1 MNDTPQPSGTSAH
14 RRHGMTV
21 VEACLVLALVVLVGV
36 IALPAVS
43 RNRQRRQAA
52 QCATRLEAL
61 STACKEYAAANGKW
75 PDAQNVLVPAYFT
88 EPLVCPAG
96 GVYTLGTPEGD
107 PPTCSIPGH
116 SL

>member
-1 MNDTPQPSGTSAH
+1 
-14 RRHGMTV
+14 MTV
-21 VEACLVLALVVLVGV
+21 VEACLVLSIVVLVGV

-52 QCATRLEAL
+52 RCAQHLETL

-75 PDAQNVLVPAYFT
+75 PSSQDVLVPALLDA
-88 EPLVCPAG
+88 PLACPAG
-96 GVYTLGTPEGD
+96 GTYSLGTPEGD

-116 SL
+116 AL

>member
-1 MNDTPQPSGTSAH
+1 
-14 RRHGMTV
+14 MTV
-21 VEACLVLALVVLVGV
+21 VEACLVVALLVLVGV

-52 QCATRLEAL
+52 RCARLLETL

-75 PDAQNVLVPAYFT
+75 PSAQDVLVPALLT
-88 EPLVCPAG
+88 EPLACPAG
-96 GVYTLGTPEGD
+96 GIYTLGTPEGD
-107 PPTCSIPGH
+107 PPTCSVPGH

>member
-1 MNDTPQPSGTSAH
+1 
-14 RRHGMTV
+14 MTV

-52 QCATRLEAL
+52 QCAARLEAL

-75 PDAQNVLVPAYFT
+75 PASQDELVPHHLVA
-88 EPLVCPAG
+88 PLACPAG
-96 GVYTLGTPEGD
+96 GTYTFGSPEGD

-116 SL
+116 AL